1 MGFLL
6 CNPLIMPLCVLFSFA
21 FNSGQIPDDWRVA
34 MLRPIFKKGSST
46 ACRPTSYRP
55 ISLTSCFCKL
65 FERILKESVLEF
77 LLNNNLISRHQH
89 GFLSK
94 SSTCAQ
100 LLESVNDR
108 SLAISNRRLSDVIY
122 YDFSKAFDFVN
133 HPNNLQVVRMWF
145 NWQTVGNFGCILS
158 NKLQRVVIDNV
169 CSPYEPVTS
178 GMTQGSVLGP
188 LLFLLFINDVTDLF
202 DVTVNVKLYAD
213 DIKMHFE
220 IVNNANVDCLQKGI
234 NDLSTWAENWQ
245 LKLSVDK

>member
-133 HPNNLQVVRMWF
+133 HPNNLQVVRVWF
-145 NWQTVGNFGCILS
+145 NWQTVGNFGCIF
-158 NKLQRVVIDNV
+158 V
-169 CSPYEPVTS
+169 
-178 GMTQGSVLGP
+178 
-188 LLFLLFINDVTDLF
+188 
-202 DVTVNVKLYAD
+202 
-213 DIKMHFE
+213 
-220 IVNNANVDCLQKGI
+220 
-234 NDLSTWAENWQ
+234 
-245 LKLSVDK
+245 